1 MKKILLISLLC
12 SSFVFAGA
20 KVYMGVLGGSSSEA
34 FSKPTSQTIT
44 SPIAKVV
51 LGYGN
56 YKSYSIELGWIYNQ
70 NSQNYFSNNGSKD
83 GLKYSLDLNLVKAF
97 DFGEP
102 VYPFFKLGI
111 GGGYLN
117 TNITTTSSTTV
128 KSLNFSSFD
137 AGGGFTYLISK
148 RFSFELSVTYKHR
161 NYQKID
167 QASSGQSIASNVVA
181 TLAGVI
187 YRF

>member
-1 MKKILLISLLC
+1 MKKIFLISILC
-12 SSFVFAGA
+12 SSFVFADA
-20 KVYMGVLGGSSSEA
+20 KVYIGVLGGSSSETY
-34 FSKPTSQTIT
+34 SKPTSRTTT
-44 SPIAKVV
+44 SPAAKVI

-83 GLKYSLDLNLVKAF
+83 GVKYSLDLNLVKAF
-97 DFGEP
+97 DLGGRI
-102 VYPFFKLGI
+102 YPFFKLGI

-117 TNITTTSSTTV
+117 TDITTSSSEV

-137 AGGGFTYLISK
+137 AGGGFTYLLSK
-148 RFSFELSVTYKHR
+148 SFSCELALTYKHR

-167 QASSGQSIASNVVA
+167 QASSGQSIASNVFT
-181 TLAGVI
+181 TLVGVI

>member
-1 MKKILLISLLC
+1 MKKILLISILC

-20 KVYMGVLGGSSSEA
+20 KVYMGVLGGSSSEV
-34 FSKPTSQTIT
+34 FSKPSSQTVT
-44 SPIAKVV
+44 SPVAKVI

-83 GLKYSLDLNLVKAF
+83 GPKYSLDLNLVKAF
-97 DFGEP
+97 NFGEP
-102 VYPFFKLGI
+102 IYPFFKLGI

-117 TNITTTSSTTV
+117 TNIHTTSGADV

-148 RFSFELSVTYKHR
+148 SFSFELCLTYKHR

-167 QASSGQSIASNVVA
+167 QALSGQSIASNVIT